1 MKAIKIQFYFLIL
14 ISFVFSQKTFPQ
26 ALLEKYVEEGISNN
40 IVLKQKQIS
49 LDKAMYAL
57 NIATSYFFPSINL
70 EGNYTSG
77 EGGRNILFPVGDI
90 VNPIYQTLNQ
100 LTQSNRFPLIDNV
113 KTNFF
118 PFHYYDI
125 KLRTTMPIINTDLI
139 FGRNIQRGQVVLQ
152 EYEVDVYKREL
163 IKEIKTAYYNY
174 LSAISSEKIYRD
186 ALVVAEEGK
195 RVNES
200 LVKNGEGLRVYILRS
215 EGEISEI
222 NTRIVEAGNNVQRAR
237 RYFNFLLNK
246 DLEENIDIS
255 YDISLKIS
263 EIDSILAGEN
273 NLLNREELKMMETGI
288 DINESF
294 LSMSKLYWIPKVS
307 AFIDLGV
314 QDQLYN
320 YNSNSRY
327 YLLGLQ
333 LSVPIFETF
342 RNRYKIDTAE
352 LEVKNSQLNLDLT
365 RNQIKLTQS
374 IARSDLLAAR
384 QNYYTSIKKLEAAK
398 SYQELIENGY
408 KEGANTFIETVD
420 ARAQLTHASLM
431 LNINTTKVLAA
442 LANYER
448 ETANEKIDY

>member
-1 MKAIKIQFYFLIL
+1 
-14 ISFVFSQKTFPQ
+14 
-26 ALLEKYVEEGISNN
+26 
-40 IVLKQKQIS
+40 
-49 LDKAMYAL
+49 
-57 NIATSYFFPSINL
+57 
-70 EGNYTSG
+70 
-77 EGGRNILFPVGDI
+77 
-90 VNPIYQTLNQ
+90 
-100 LTQSNRFPLIDNV
+100 
-113 KTNFF
+113 
-118 PFHYYDI
+118 
-125 KLRTTMPIINTDLI
+125 
-139 FGRNIQRGQVVLQ
+139 
-152 EYEVDVYKREL
+152 
-163 IKEIKTAYYNY
+163 
-174 LSAISSEKIYRD
+174 
-186 ALVVAEEGK
+186 
-195 RVNES
+195 
-200 LVKNGEGLRVYILRS
+200 
-215 EGEISEI
+215 
-222 NTRIVEAGNNVQRAR
+222 
-237 RYFNFLLNK
+237 
-246 DLEENIDIS
+246 
-255 YDISLKIS
+255 
-263 EIDSILAGEN
+263 
-273 NLLNREELKMMETGI
+273 
-288 DINESF
+288 
-294 LSMSKLYWIPKVS
+294 